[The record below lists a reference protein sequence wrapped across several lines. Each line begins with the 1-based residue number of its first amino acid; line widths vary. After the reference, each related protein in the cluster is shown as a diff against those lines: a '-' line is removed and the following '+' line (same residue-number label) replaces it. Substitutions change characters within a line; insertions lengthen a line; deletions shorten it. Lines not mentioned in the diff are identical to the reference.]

1 MKSIDHVITNLDN
14 VTVADVL
21 LCDQISD
28 QKKKKKEKNFNN
40 DAFISDVNKL
50 PLNLVYVADDPE
62 VKVHVFVKLF
72 SQTLEEHAP
81 LKRIKFIRLPTPSL
95 REKCPNTE
103 LFLIRI
109 FLYSVG
115 IQENTDQK

>member
-1 MKSIDHVITNLDN
+1 MRSNKWP
-14 VTVADVL
+14 
-21 LCDQISD
+21 
-28 QKKKKKEKNFNN
+28 QKKKGKNFNN

-62 VKVHVFVKLF
+62 VKVHIFVKLF
-72 SQTLEEHAP
+72 SQTLEEHAA

-95 REKCPNTE
+95 REKYPNTE